1 MGAWFLLGGSLAVL
15 AVAIAC
21 GEGETPPATTVPW
34 PTAAPSPAP
43 WLQPTRPVPLD
54 VTTVDPEGFDAWLTV
69 DPKTGEYEG
78 RPSIGGYVPQ
88 ALAGNRY
95 ALASTDNGLAVLDAV
110 DQTITHIGSGWTGEV
125 SPDGRWAAII
135 PQMEGGTLA
144 VVDVQSGERFDLG
157 HMGKPVHLAWS
168 PDDRLAIVKNDT
180 LYLAQGPDWRPD
192 PMGAFRYVEP
202 EWSPDS
208 RWIASVQE
216 EGLRIASP
224 DLSESR
230 TLITPHPSRTSAILA
245 WSPDGE
251 RLAYRTSDGASDGVY
266 VVSVATGEV
275 INVSPV
281 AVADG
286 WTRVFWSP
294 DSSAIT
300 FSAFDRDRQVRGIAV
315 GKADGSGAYQIT
327 EGVASVIGW
336 TKEGLLAYVCRCP

>member
-1 MGAWFLLGGSLAVL
+1 MRAWFLLGVSLAVL

-21 GEGETPPATTVPW
+21 GEGETPPATTAPP

-43 WLQPTRPVPLD
+43 WLQPTRPVPLN
-54 VTTVDPEGFDAWLTV
+54 VITVDPKGFDAWLTV
-69 DPKTGEYEG
+69 DPKTGEYKG

-95 ALASTDNGLAVLDAV
+95 ALASTGNGLAVLDAV
-110 DQTITHIGSGWTGEV
+110 DQTITEIGPGWSGEV

-135 PQMEGGTLA
+135 PRVEGSTLA

-157 HMGKPVHLAWS
+157 QMGKPVDLAWS

-180 LYLAQGPDWRPD
+180 LYLAQGPDWRPR
-192 PMGAFRYVEP
+192 PMGAFPYARP

-208 RWIASVQE
+208 RWIAFVQE
-216 EGLRIASP
+216 EGVRIASP
-224 DLSESR
+224 DLSQGR

-251 RLAYRTSDGASDGVY
+251 RLAYRTSDGVY

-275 INVSPV
+275 TNVSPV

-294 DSSAIT
+294 DSSAIA
-300 FSAFDRDRQVRGIAV
+300 FSASDRDRQVRGIAV
-315 GKADGSGAYQIT
+315 AKADGSGAYQIT

-336 TKEGLLAYVCRCP
+336 TKEGIVAYICRCP

>member
-1 MGAWFLLGGSLAVL
+1 VRAWVLLGVSLAVL

-21 GEGETPPATTVPW
+21 GEEETPSATAPPP
-34 PTAAPSPAP
+34 PTTTPPPAP

-54 VTTVDPEGFDAWLTV
+54 VTTVNPEGFDAWLTV
-69 DPKTGEYEG
+69 DPKTGEYKE
-78 RPSIGGYVPQ
+78 RLSIGGYVPQ

-95 ALASTDNGLAVLDAV
+95 ALASTGNGLAVLDAV
-110 DQTITHIGSGWTGEV
+110 DQTITEIGPGWSGEV
-125 SPDGRWAAII
+125 SADGRWAAII
-135 PQMEGGTLA
+135 PRVEGSTLA

-157 HMGKPVHLAWS
+157 QMGKPVDLAWS

-180 LYLAQGPDWRPD
+180 LYLAQGPDWRPR
-192 PMGAFRYVEP
+192 PIGAFPYARP

-208 RWIASVQE
+208 RSIAFVQE
-216 EGLRIASP
+216 EGVRIVSP
-224 DLSESR
+224 DLSQGR

-251 RLAYRTSDGASDGVY
+251 RLAYRTSDGVYGVY

-275 INVSPV
+275 TNVSPV

-294 DSSAIT
+294 DSSAIA
-300 FSAFDRDRQVRGIAV
+300 FSASDRDRQVRGIAV
-315 GKADGSGAYQIT
+315 AKADGSGAYQIT

-336 TKEGLLAYVCRCP
+336 TKEGILAYVCRCL